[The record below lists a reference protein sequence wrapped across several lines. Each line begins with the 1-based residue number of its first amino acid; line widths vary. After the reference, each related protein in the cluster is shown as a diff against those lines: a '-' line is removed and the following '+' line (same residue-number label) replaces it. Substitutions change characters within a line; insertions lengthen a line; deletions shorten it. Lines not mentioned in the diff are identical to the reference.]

1 VAAAPI
7 SRTLP
12 AVRRP
17 GVPARSSFPSPP
29 RPPSKRP
36 TGVVIGLPPELD
48 RRRFRRRRHVV
59 REEPR
64 VRRRAGTV
72 DRGPLAEHGLQIRA
86 MSVATRIST
95 DSCEL
100 VERVTGTISRRRRE
114 AYSVVLRREILISI
128 MERMVQDV
136 ARAHGR
142 EYSFTEIPR
151 LQFAVVGRSILC
163 AGDEINNK
171 CDA

>member
-1 VAAAPI
+1 MAAAPI

-128 MERMVQDV
+128 MEGMVHEPAALGPSASGPVSEQSVGEIQKLDQN
-136 ARAHGR
+136 ARWYNIILWR
-142 EYSFTEIPR
+142 RR
-151 LQFAVVGRSILC
+151 L
-163 AGDEINNK
+163 
-171 CDA
+171 